1 MQEEVNQKT
10 VALSIKTAKLT
21 GKVLA
26 AALGK
31 VVRALQKHHRKALT
45 PQGRQ
50 SVKKLMNHY
59 GGKNAMQYVGA
70 PKDFDRIAK
79 EFHVDYAFHKVSPGH
94 YLLFFKA
101 NQADA
106 ITAAFHYTG
115 TESAGHGLLALLEGG
130 FAVRNEVPV
139 SQFAASL
146 QGKSAYPARLVA
158 VTDKIQCLPYSLT
171 AASECLHQ
179 EGLCFVICQNLLS
192 HIVYLLIYCS
202 FIIPQSLSA

>member
-1 MQEEVNQKT
+1 MYGGLPDSGNPDGKEVYAGRSKPKT
-10 VALSIKTAKLT
+10 VALSIRTTKLT

-31 VVRALQKHHRKALT
+31 VVRALQKHHQKALT

-59 GGKNAMQYVGA
+59 GGKSAMPYVGA

-106 ITAAFHYTG
+106 ITAAFQKYSAKVLNKEQDKASILG
-115 TESAGHGLLALLEGG
+115 QLRKFTEQIRTQAKEKQRTRE
-130 FAVRNEVPV
+130 AVKDGR
-139 SQFAASL
+139 
-146 QGKSAYPARLVA
+146 
-158 VTDKIQCLPYSLT
+158 
-171 AASECLHQ
+171 
-179 EGLCFVICQNLLS
+179 
-192 HIVYLLIYCS
+192 
-202 FIIPQSLSA
+202 

>member
-59 GGKNAMQYVGA
+59 GGKNAMKYVGA

-79 EFHVDYAFHKVSPGH
+79 EFHVDYAFHKTGPGH

-101 NQADA
+101 DQADA
-106 ITAAFHYTG
+106 VQAAFSKYTENVMG
-115 TESAGHGLLALLEGG
+115 RSQERPSILGQLRQFMEQITGRPKQKERARE
-130 FAVRNEVPV
+130 AVKEER
-139 SQFAASL
+139 
-146 QGKSAYPARLVA
+146 
-158 VTDKIQCLPYSLT
+158 
-171 AASECLHQ
+171 
-179 EGLCFVICQNLLS
+179 
-192 HIVYLLIYCS
+192 
-202 FIIPQSLSA
+202 

>member
-10 VALSIKTAKLT
+10 VALSIRTTKLT

-31 VVRALQKHHRKALT
+31 VARALQKHHRKALT

-59 GGKNAMQYVGA
+59 GGKSAMPYVGA

-106 ITAAFHYTG
+106 ITAAFQKYSAKVLNKEQDNSYCEACN
-115 TESAGHGLLALLEGG
+115 TENGVK
-130 FAVRNEVPV
+130 F
-139 SQFAASL
+139 FF
-146 QGKSAYPARLVA
+146 
-158 VTDKIQCLPYSLT
+158 TI
-171 AASECLHQ
+171 
-179 EGLCFVICQNLLS
+179 
-192 HIVYLLIYCS
+192 
-202 FIIPQSLSA
+202 

>member
-1 MQEEVNQKT
+1 MQEEVNQRT
-10 VALSIKTAKLT
+10 VALSIRATKLT
-21 GKVLA
+21 GRVLA
-26 AALGK
+26 AAFGK
-31 VVRALQKHHRKALT
+31 VLQAAKKHRQKALT

-106 ITAAFHYTG
+106 ITAAFQKYSTKVLNKDQDKTSILG
-115 TESAGHGLLALLEGG
+115 QLRKLTEQIRTRPKEKQ
-130 FAVRNEVPV
+130 RTREVV
-139 SQFAASL
+139 KD
-146 QGKSAYPARLVA
+146 GR
-158 VTDKIQCLPYSLT
+158 
-171 AASECLHQ
+171 
-179 EGLCFVICQNLLS
+179 
-192 HIVYLLIYCS
+192 
-202 FIIPQSLSA
+202 

>member
-10 VALSIKTAKLT
+10 VALSIRTTKLT

-31 VVRALQKHHRKALT
+31 VVRALQKHHQKALT

-59 GGKNAMQYVGA
+59 GSKSTMPYVGA

-106 ITAAFHYTG
+106 ITAAFQKYSTCLLYTSAVSVHRRTG
-115 TESAGHGLLALLEGG
+115 TETVCIVLALSWKGRELKWCTPLRV
-130 FAVRNEVPV
+130 ALHL
-139 SQFAASL
+139 SL
-146 QGKSAYPARLVA
+146 
-158 VTDKIQCLPYSLT
+158 I
-171 AASECLHQ
+171 
-179 EGLCFVICQNLLS
+179 
-192 HIVYLLIYCS
+192 HI
-202 FIIPQSLSA
+202 

>member
-10 VALSIKTAKLT
+10 VALSIRTTKLT

-31 VVRALQKHHRKALT
+31 VVRALQKHHQKALT

-59 GGKNAMQYVGA
+59 GGKSAMPYVGA

-106 ITAAFHYTG
+106 ITAAFQKY
-115 TESAGHGLLALLEGG
+115 SAKVLNKE
-130 FAVRNEVPV
+130 
-139 SQFAASL
+139 QFSISSRVEKVATYIWLPMAPDSAS
-146 QGKSAYPARLVA
+146 GMRSTMR
-158 VTDKIQCLPYSLT
+158 I
-171 AASECLHQ
+171 
-179 EGLCFVICQNLLS
+179 LS
-192 HIVYLLIYCS
+192 
-202 FIIPQSLSA
+202 

>member
-1 MQEEVNQKT
+1 MQEEGNQKT

-79 EFHVDYAFHKVSPGH
+79 EFQVDCAFHNVRPGH
-94 YLLFFKA
+94 CLLFFKSK
-101 NQADA
+101 QADD
-106 ITAAFHYTG
+106 ITAAFQKYSTKVLNNDQDKASILG
-115 TESAGHGLLALLEGG
+115 QLRKLTEQIRTKPKEKQRTRE
-130 FAVRNEVPV
+130 AVKDGR
-139 SQFAASL
+139 
-146 QGKSAYPARLVA
+146 
-158 VTDKIQCLPYSLT
+158 
-171 AASECLHQ
+171 
-179 EGLCFVICQNLLS
+179 
-192 HIVYLLIYCS
+192 
-202 FIIPQSLSA
+202 

>member
-59 GGKNAMQYVGA
+59 GSKNAMQYVGA

-101 NQADA
+101 TPSD
-106 ITAAFHYTG
+106 
-115 TESAGHGLLALLEGG
+115 
-130 FAVRNEVPV
+130 RP
-139 SQFAASL
+139 
-146 QGKSAYPARLVA
+146 
-158 VTDKIQCLPYSLT
+158 
-171 AASECLHQ
+171 
-179 EGLCFVICQNLLS
+179 
-192 HIVYLLIYCS
+192 
-202 FIIPQSLSA
+202 